1 MVSQASKFSKDERE
15 NSFETSLHQ
24 LLQKNKNKKKIT
36 PKKIM
41 TVYKHIKLK
50 KLLIKKKK
58 NGLGGIFRQAAFTYE
73 LSCLIKLTKIV
84 DKVETKLFIFL
95 HF

>member
-1 MVSQASKFSKDERE
+1 MVAQASKFSKDERE

-24 LLQKNKNKKKIT
+24 LLQKNKTKN

-50 KLLIKKKK
+50 KLLIKKKEKRRKKKK
-58 NGLGGIFRQAAFTYE
+58 NGLGGIFRQAAFTYMN
-73 LSCLIKLTKIV
+73 
-84 DKVETKLFIFL
+84 
-95 HF
+95 